1 MMGTQNRGF
10 LRGWR
15 SVLPI
20 LCCLVAPGALAAT
33 GDDWEP
39 RGFGGIQLRMP
50 KAWQVQQQAT
60 DAVAYGTV
68 LEGGARVLFAYGWEE
83 DLAKVRRELEADG
96 MVFRDVGR
104 RTLSGIS
111 FLERELLGTTDGD
124 PAWLH
129 QLVAEQPRQDSR
141 TLMIQYGLVG
151 TSDPEPYLADFEL
164 VLASL
169 GLGPDTPAPA
179 GPGGDAPA
187 PADPQAQARAIF
199 KEIAALD
206 DQDLDGIEA
215 RYLRVIDD
223 YPQTEQAQE
232 SYWRLSNL
240 YLQAYDPPRNPAAIA
255 LLERYLAGY
264 PGSTW
269 LDERFQTFARPGI
282 GLVHHRLLGL
292 YQAGQ
297 EWQKAAS
304 LYQGLLPSPD
314 QITAETLAFVPGYA
328 ETLEALGRDPDALAW
343 YQAYVERAEDPQDPI
358 TEMAREA
365 IERLGGGAAAEGTAT
380 PAPAAETAATGP
392 AAEPATPVAAP
403 AQTAGPGPDAAALA
417 AAGRALL
424 GKGDYA
430 GALERFRASVALKA
444 DPQLQERIKKLEAYL
459 GTR

>member
-1 MMGTQNRGF
+1 MLAFGA
-10 LRGWR
+10 
-15 SVLPI
+15 LPI
-20 LCCLVAPGALAAT
+20 LCSLGALGVFGAT
-33 GDDWEP
+33 GDDWES

-50 KAWQVQQQAT
+50 QAWQVQQQAA
-60 DAVAYGTV
+60 DAVAYGAV
-68 LEGGARVLFAYGWEE
+68 LEGGPRVLFAYGWEE

-111 FLERELLGTTDGD
+111 FLERELLGTADGD

-129 QLVAEQPRQDSR
+129 QLVAEQPRQDGR

-151 TSDPEPYLADFEL
+151 TSDPGPYLADFEL

-169 GLGPDTPAPA
+169 GLGPDTPAQA
-179 GPGGDAPA
+179 GPGGGVPA
-187 PADPQAQARAIF
+187 AGTDPAAQARAIF

-215 RYLRVIDD
+215 RYLRIIDEC
-223 YPQTEQAQE
+223 PQTEQAQE

-240 YLQAYDPPRNPAAIA
+240 YLQAYDPPRNPAATA

-282 GLVHHRLLGL
+282 GLVRHRLLGL

-297 EWQKAAS
+297 EWQKAAAI
-304 LYQGLLPSPD
+304 YQGLLPSPD
-314 QITAETLAFVPGYA
+314 RVTAETLAFVPGYA
-328 ETLEALGRDPDALAW
+328 ETLEALDRDADALAW
-343 YQAYVERAEDPQDPI
+343 YRVYVERAEDPDDLIVQI
-358 TEMAREA
+358 AREA
-365 IERLGGGAAAEGTAT
+365 IERLGGGAAAEGAAT
-380 PAPAAETAATGP
+380 PAPAAQPAATGP

-403 AQTAGPGPDAAALA
+403 AQAAGPGPDAAALA
-417 AAGRALL
+417 AEGRALL